1 MSRAIVADET
11 RIRAIGGELLGR
23 MAAQRDPTAAL
34 LEWLLRD
41 EAAKLRLFRFIDV
54 LPVLVEDR
62 EVVEHLREYFGG
74 QAVPFAGL
82 VRVALG
88 LRRGGRLGEAIVA
101 AGLRRGVRRLAR
113 RFIAGETAEEAIA
126 AALAARQAGQA
137 FTLDLLGE
145 ACVSEEEAGEYQRRY
160 LQLVER
166 LGAAAAGWP
175 AHPRLDQAGARPLP
189 RINVSVKL
197 SALYPYLDP
206 IDPAGSARAVKA
218 RLRPIWEAARARGAH
233 IQVDMEERR
242 LKDLTLRIF
251 MELAEEDAF
260 LTSRDLGVVQQAYLK
275 DAEADAR
282 RLCDWA
288 GRRGTPVTIRLVKG
302 AYWDYETAHAALVG
316 WPSPVW
322 ETKRETDAS
331 FERLTRLY
339 LEHGDLIDLAIG
351 SHNVRSIAHAIAV
364 RDALGLPPDRLE
376 FQMLYGMAAPLARA
390 LAELGERVRVYMP
403 FGELIPGMGY
413 LVRRLLENSSNESF
427 LRQTRVGHEGP
438 EVLLADPERSAIAT
452 EGGGRARA
460 PGFANE
466 PHADWALADRRA
478 RFAAA
483 LEAVRGRFDRYYP
496 LVIGDATVDTSAELV
511 SHNPSRPAEVV
522 GRTASAGAAD
532 VDRAVAAAARAFPA
546 WRDRGAAERARL
558 LGQVTERLR
567 EGREELAAW
576 IVHEAGKPWREADGD
591 VAEAID
597 FIEYYRHQAAPL
609 LAGERLG
616 NLRGEVNDL
625 SREPFGVVG
634 VIAPWNFPLAILA
647 GMTSAALATGN
658 TVVLKPAEQT
668 PVIAAHFTAL
678 LREAGVPAGVV
689 NFVPGPGE
697 VAGAR
702 LVEHPDVRLI
712 AFTGSR
718 DVGTQIYAAAA
729 RRAPGARH
737 LKRVIAEMGGK
748 NAVIVD
754 EDADLDETVAGLIA
768 SAFGYAGQ
776 KCSACARVIAVGR
789 VYERLIERLV
799 EAARTVPLGPAA
811 EPATIV
817 GPLIDPV
824 AVERVRGAIELGK
837 RLARPALIRDV
848 PPELAALDGYYVGPA
863 VFADVPP
870 SSPLAREEIFGPVLA
885 VMPAPNFDAALEQAL
900 DSEYALTGGV
910 FSRSAA
916 HLAAARERFRVGNLY
931 INRAIT
937 GALVGRQ
944 PFGGRLMSGVGHQA
958 GGPDYLL
965 QFVEGRVVSE
975 NTLRRGFASG
985 RLA

>member
-1 MSRAIVADET
+1 MGRASVADEG
-11 RIRAIGGELLGR
+11 RIRAIGEELLSR
-23 MAAQRDPTAAL
+23 VAAQRDPTAAL

-54 LPVLVEDR
+54 LPVLVEDH
-62 EVVEHLREYFGG
+62 EMVEHLREYFGG
-74 QAVPFAGL
+74 QAVPFAGF

-88 LRRGGRLGEAIVA
+88 LRRAGRLGEALVA
-101 AGLRRGVRRLAR
+101 AALRRSVRRLAR
-113 RFIAGETAEEAIA
+113 RFIAAETADEAIA
-126 AALAARQAGQA
+126 AALAARRAGQA

-145 ACVSEEEAGEYQRRY
+145 ACVSVEEAREYQRRY
-160 LQLVER
+160 LMLVER
-166 LGAAAAGWP
+166 LGVVAPGWP
-175 AHPRLDQAGARPLP
+175 GRPRLDQAAGRPLP

-197 SALYPYLDP
+197 SALDPYLDP
-206 IDPAGSARAVKA
+206 IDPDGSARAVKA
-218 RLRPIWEAARARGAH
+218 RLRPIWEAARAHGAH

-242 LKDLTLRIF
+242 LKDLTLRVF
-251 MELAEEDAF
+251 TELADEDAF
-260 LTSRDLGVVQQAYLK
+260 RASRDLGLVQQAYLK

-288 GRRGTPVTIRLVKG
+288 RRRGTPVTIRLVKG
-302 AYWDYETAHAALVG
+302 AYWDYETAHARLVG
-316 WPSPVW
+316 WPVPVW

-339 LEHGDLIDLAIG
+339 LEHADVIDLALG
-351 SHNVRSIAHAIAV
+351 SHNVRSIAHAIAT
-364 RDALGLPPDRLE
+364 REALGLAPDRLE
-376 FQMLYGMAAPLARA
+376 FQVLYGMAAPLARA
-390 LAELGERVRVYMP
+390 LAEREERVRVYMP

-427 LRQTRVGHEGP
+427 LRQSRAAHDNP
-438 EVLLADPERSAIAT
+438 AVLLADPARSMAAT
-452 EGGGRARA
+452 AGGGEGPVPA
-460 PGFANE
+460 FANE
-466 PHADWALADRRA
+466 PPTDFALADRRA

-483 LEAVRGRFDRYYP
+483 LAAVRARFGQYYP
-496 LVIGDATVDTSAELV
+496 LLIGDATVETSGELL
-511 SHNPSRPAEVV
+511 SRNPSRPAELV
-522 GRTASAGAAD
+522 GRAASAGAAD
-532 VDRAVAAAARAFPA
+532 VDRAVAAAARAFPG
-546 WRDRGAAERARL
+546 WRDRGAAERGRI
-558 LGQVTERLR
+558 LGEAATRLR
-567 EGREELAAW
+567 GQREELAAW
-576 IVHEAGKPWREADGD
+576 IVHEAGKPWREADAD

-597 FIEYYRHQAAPL
+597 FIEYYRQGARGL

-616 NLRGEVNDL
+616 NLRGEANDL
-625 SREPFGVVG
+625 IREPLGVVG

-668 PVIAAHFTAL
+668 PVIAAQFTAI

-702 LVEHPDVRLI
+702 LVEHPDVRLV

-718 DVGTQIYAAAA
+718 EVGTQIYATAA
-729 RRAPGARH
+729 RWAPGSRH

-754 EDADLDETVAGLIA
+754 EDADLDETVEGLVL

-789 VYERLIERLV
+789 VYERLTDRLA
-799 EAARTVPLGPAA
+799 EAVRTLPLGPADQA
-811 EPATIV
+811 ATIV
-817 GPLIDPV
+817 GPLIEPA

-837 RLARPALIRDV
+837 RLARPVLIRDV
-848 PPELAALDGYYVGPA
+848 PPELGALDGYYVGPA
-863 VFADVPP
+863 IFADVPP
-870 SSPLAREEIFGPVLA
+870 TSPIAREEIFGPVL
-885 VMPAPNFDAALEQAL
+885 VMMPAPHFDAALELAL

-910 FSRSAA
+910 YSRSAA

-937 GALVGRQ
+937 GARVGRQ
-944 PFGGRLMSGVGHQA
+944 PFGGRQMSGVGHQA